1 MRYRLV
7 THDGLYLMACYEP
20 TGEGIVFTRMASEA
34 CSYVTLERAAE
45 AARMVGDGLGFIP
58 NIEFAAS

>member
-1 MRYRLV
+1 
-7 THDGLYLMACYEP
+7 MACYEP